1 MHSVLLLLCFF
12 TCGAF
17 VSEPTEQDHSR
28 LDGLVRD
35 EAGAPISDAWVFACP
50 VNHRAGLG
58 TSCAYLQSYPPESAD
73 YYCPSCQ
80 ADRGRRATSAED
92 GRFSFT
98 ELDAAFHHFAVVG
111 KTGYRPVLAGRE
123 ALASGEPIVLT
134 ALDEERLAPERVH
147 RGRVLLPDGSPA
159 VGATVRCVGVD
170 TPEGRLWMKRR
181 ADYLAVT
188 DEEGAFL
195 LTTDEDSL
203 DLWVRVRAAGGART
217 IRHLLHTEGP
227 HEIHLEAG
235 ASVSGA
241 VLDPVQPAVG
251 MRIGL
256 VQVERTPHRFHGEYT
271 TTTDEQGRFRFD
283 NVAQGEVYHLY
294 GAMGESDDGS
304 VIPTKRIEIEYGGD
318 RVQVG
323 FLQPKRG
330 HHLSGL
336 VLVGEGGVP
345 VPGSQILVMRRNAWD
360 AVPFPIGEDGR
371 FLLEGLP
378 AEPLWLSVYAP
389 GYRVSRRNPSRAI
402 DDRFGRRLAGV
413 VTEDRANLLLHLVP
427 LESDPLSLPELP
439 PGDPA
444 TLPFRSA
451 VIEKE

>member
-12 TCGAF
+12 TCGLF

-28 LDGLVRD
+28 LAGLVRD
-35 EAGAPISDAWVFACP
+35 EAGAPVPGAWVFACP
-50 VNHRAGLG
+50 VNHRVGLG
-58 TSCAYLQSYPPESAD
+58 TSCAYLVSFPPESAG
-73 YYCPSCQ
+73 YYCPTCQ
-80 ADRGRRATSAED
+80 ADRGRRATSGED

-98 ELDAAFHHFAVVG
+98 GLDAAFHHFAVIG
-111 KTGYRPVLAGRE
+111 KTGYRPVLADRE
-123 ALASGEPIVLT
+123 ALASSEPVVLA

-147 RGRVLLPDGSPA
+147 RGRVLLPDGTPG

-181 ADYLAVT
+181 ADYMAVA
-188 DEEGAFL
+188 DEKGAFL

-203 DLWVRVRAAGGART
+203 DLWVRVRAAGAART
-217 IRHLLHTEGP
+217 IRHLLHAEGP

-241 VLDPVQPAVG
+241 VLDPLRPVDG
-251 MRIGL
+251 IRIGL
-256 VQVERTPHRFHGEYT
+256 VQVERAPHRFHGEYT
-271 TTTDEQGRFRFD
+271 PTTDEEGRFRFE
-283 NVAQGEVYHLY
+283 NVAQGEIYHLY
-294 GAMGESDDGS
+294 GAMGESEDEA
-304 VIPTKRIEIEYGGD
+304 VIPAKRLEIEYGGD

-323 FLQPKRG
+323 FLLPKRG
-330 HHLSGL
+330 HQLSGL
-336 VLVGEGGVP
+336 VLVGESGVP

-360 AVPFPIGEDGR
+360 ARPFPIAEDGR

-402 DDRFGRRLAGV
+402 DDCFGRRLAGV
-413 VTEDRANLLLHLVP
+413 VTEDRAGLELHLVP
-427 LESDPLSLPELP
+427 LESDPLSLPGLP

-444 TLPFRSA
+444 TMPFRSA
-451 VIEKE
+451 VLENQ